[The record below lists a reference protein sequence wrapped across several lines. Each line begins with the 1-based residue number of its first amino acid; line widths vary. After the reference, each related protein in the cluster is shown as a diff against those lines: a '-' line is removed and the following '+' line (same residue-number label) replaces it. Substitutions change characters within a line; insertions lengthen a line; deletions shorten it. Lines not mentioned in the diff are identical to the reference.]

1 MGRNA
6 MKIEKGIPIQE
17 FKRSLVS
24 DTLKEM
30 EVGDSVLI
38 TKEDIV
44 TRQDIPN
51 FNRDK
56 FLARATK
63 AWKDAQPEIDFDD
76 EIPY

>member
-1 MGRNA
+1 

-44 TRQDIPN
+44 TRQR
-51 FNRDK
+51 FHQVA
-56 FLARATK
+56 ARIGIKVSTRTIK
-63 AWKDAQPEIDFDD
+63 EGVRIWRIR
-76 EIPY
+76 